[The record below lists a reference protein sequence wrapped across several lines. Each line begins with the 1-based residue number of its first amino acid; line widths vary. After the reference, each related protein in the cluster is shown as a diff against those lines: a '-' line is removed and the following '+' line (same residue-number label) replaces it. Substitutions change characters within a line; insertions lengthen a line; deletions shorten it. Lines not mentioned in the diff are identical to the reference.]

1 MPADAAYGA
10 SPEII
15 FEGKPFKEVQWFYL
29 VDKEMDLVSRMTN
42 SEIQVLSTYYYV
54 CPHTTTRFSSR

>member
-42 SEIQVLSTYYYV
+42 SEIQALPTGYDICVLI
-54 CPHTTTRFSSR
+54 PL